1 MSAMNAEKLA
11 AVYVKIR
18 EARRELAKKDEELKA
33 QLDVV
38 SEQLLE
44 ICKEQGAQTIR
55 TPHGTI
61 SRRLGKHYWTSDWDS
76 MYRFIREHD
85 AFALLEKRLHQSHM
99 KEFLAENPDLQPAGL
114 NVESEYTVVVR
125 RAKGN

>member
-33 QLDVV
+33 QLEIVA
-38 SEQLLE
+38 ENLLE

-61 SRRLGKHYWTSDWDS
+61 SRRHDKRYWTNDWDS
-76 MYRFIREHD
+76 FFHFIKEND
-85 AFALLEKRLHQSHM
+85 AFSLMQKRNNDSNMAQFLE
-99 KEFLAENPDLQPAGL
+99 ENPNLHPPGLQADIKQ
-114 NVESEYTVVVR
+114 TVVITKR
-125 RAKGN
+125 